1 LMTYKAILFDLDGTL
16 LDSVQ
21 IILEAAGEVCDA
33 MGLDFDEA
41 DFRKSIGIPLR
52 VQALRWAGS
61 RAEEFRD
68 RYRAI
73 YRELQEERAVLFPGT
88 AEMLA
93 EIKARGSLTGV
104 VTSKST
110 RSTLRALEHTGILA
124 FFDTIVTAD
133 DVVHHKPHPDPILKA
148 LESLGLRSDEAL
160 YIGDSMFDVEAA
172 QAAGVEV
179 VGVSWGARSREDL
192 LLQCPNGVFDT
203 WAGFLSWLDGGPS
216 H

>member
-1 LMTYKAILFDLDGTL
+1 MTYRAILFDLDGTL
-16 LDSVQ
+16 LDSVP
-21 IILEAAGEVCDA
+21 IILEAAGEVCGA

-41 DFRKSIGIPLR
+41 DFRKTIGIPLR

-68 RYRAI
+68 RYRAL
-73 YRELQEERAVLFPGT
+73 YRKLQEERAVLFPGT

-93 EIKARGSLTGV
+93 DIKARGCLTGV

-110 RSTLRALEHTGILA
+110 WATQRALERTGISA
-124 FFDTIVTAD
+124 YFDTVITAD
-133 DVVHHKPHPDPILKA
+133 DVVHHKPRPDPILKA
-148 LESLGLRSDEAL
+148 LEGLGLQSKEAL
-160 YIGDSMFDVEAA
+160 YVGDSMFDVEAA

-179 VGVSWGARSREDL
+179 VGVSWGARSRDDL

-203 WAGFLSWLDGGPS
+203 WHGFLSWLDSGPN